1 LKDPELL
8 QEISRALP
16 SCFEGDVIF
25 IQVGSNEGVMSTDP
39 LCAFILQ
46 HHWKGVLIEPVPRIF
61 EKLKQNYERCPWLY
75 FENVAISD
83 TRKTTEFYVVDE
95 TAAFFKDHPDLVNE
109 VGGHWGDLVGSLDK
123 DHVLKCKPLLSE
135 NEIRTIKVECVTL
148 HDIVDKYQL
157 DRVDLIHIDAE
168 GHDDTIL
175 YSIDFEKI
183 KPKLILFEHNHM
195 SIERYFGCIAHLQ
208 SRGYGV
214 VYTSNLDT
222 LVALQE

>member
-1 LKDPELL
+1 MQNPELIR
-8 QEISRALP
+8 EIYRVLP
-16 SCFEGDVIF
+16 FCLEEEVIF
-25 IQVGSNEGVMSTDP
+25 IQVGSNEGVMGTDP
-39 LCAFILQ
+39 LCAFILGYQ
-46 HHWKGVLIEPVPRIF
+46 WKGVLIEPVPRIF
-61 EKLKQNYERCPWLY
+61 EKLKQNYASCNRLF

-95 TAAFFKDHPDLVNE
+95 TSEFFKTHTDLVNE

-123 DHVLKCKPLLSE
+123 EHVLKCKPLLSDK
-135 NEIRTIKVECVTL
+135 EIKSIQVECVTL
-148 HDIVDKYQL
+148 QDIVDKYQL

-168 GHDDTIL
+168 GHDDAIL

-208 SRGYGV
+208 ARDYSV
-214 VYTSNLDT
+214 IYTSNLDT
-222 LVALQE
+222 LVALQT